1 MSFKVFQALNQV
13 LQKRYSQTSTKP
25 AEPVVSF
32 SRSPAPATEA
42 TVPPVVS
49 GTAEMPQVKELFF
62 LCLLSKYIY
71 IYIYLFICLVKVA
84 GFQSSV
90 TFISNPLSYAIVR
103 AFYMKYTLICGPL
116 DYYIFK

>member
-1 MSFKVFQALNQV
+1 M
-13 LQKRYSQTSTKP
+13 
-25 AEPVVSF
+25 
-32 SRSPAPATEA
+32 TEV

-49 GTAEMPQVKELFF
+49 GTVEMPQVKELFF

-71 IYIYLFICLVKVA
+71 IYICVCVCVCVCVFICLVKVV
-84 GFQSSV
+84 GFESSV

-103 AFYMKYTLICGPL
+103 AILFYMKYTLICGPL

>member
-1 MSFKVFQALNQV
+1 MSFEVFQALNQV
-13 LQKRYSQTSTKP
+13 LQRRYSQTSTKP

-62 LCLLSKYIY
+62 LCLLSRKN
-71 IYIYLFICLVKVA
+71 IYLFICLVKVA
-84 GFQSSV
+84 GFESSV
-90 TFISNPLSYAIVR
+90 TFINNPLSYAIVR
-103 AFYMKYTLICGPL
+103 ALLFCMNM
-116 DYYIFK
+116 

>member
-1 MSFKVFQALNQV
+1 M
-13 LQKRYSQTSTKP
+13 
-25 AEPVVSF
+25 
-32 SRSPAPATEA
+32 TEV

-71 IYIYLFICLVKVA
+71 IYVCVCVCVFICLVKVV
-84 GFQSSV
+84 GFESSV

-103 AFYMKYTLICGPL
+103 AILFYMKYTLICGPL

>member
-1 MSFKVFQALNQV
+1 MSFEVFQALNQV
-13 LQKRYSQTSTKP
+13 LQRRYSQTSTKP

-71 IYIYLFICLVKVA
+71 IYIYICFSVWSKLQGFKALSHLLV
-84 GFQSSV
+84 
-90 TFISNPLSYAIVR
+90 THC
-103 AFYMKYTLICGPL
+103 LIL
-116 DYYIFK
+116 